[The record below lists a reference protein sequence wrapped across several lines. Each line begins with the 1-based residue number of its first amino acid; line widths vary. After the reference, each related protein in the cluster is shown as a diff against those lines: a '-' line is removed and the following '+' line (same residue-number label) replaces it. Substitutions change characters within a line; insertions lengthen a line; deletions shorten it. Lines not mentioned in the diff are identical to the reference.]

1 MYQLLVVSA
10 LYIVIKIHARV
21 IFSAE
26 KLADVSQGIY
36 SAENI
41 ESMECKIL
49 YCLSWRVCAPTSSS

>member
-10 LYIVIKIHARV
+10 LYIAIKINERV

-26 KLADVSQGIY
+26 NLAAVSQGIY

-41 ESMECKIL
+41 EAM
-49 YCLSWRVCAPTSSS
+49 